1 MSPVKARN
9 PRIQR
14 RPTLYSLSET
24 DLLHRVRP
32 NGERRIFTRH
42 AVGFP
47 MRVRVD
53 GQELL
58 AVCNSYSRRGL
69 LFLATQRLPLGAGL
83 EVGLL
88 WGGGG
93 SAPVCRAVLLSRAPW
108 DPQTRLFSFPTA
120 AVIKSHMPAL
130 VHEAVVRAHARAA

>member
-69 LFLATQRLPLGAGL
+69 LFLATQRLHLGTRIEVELPLGGSGSASVWL
-83 EVGLL
+83 EVLL
-88 WGGGG
+88 MR
-93 SAPVCRAVLLSRAPW
+93 VHC
-108 DPQTRLFSFPTA
+108 DPQNRLFSFPTA